1 MTSGSYIHSYSTRTV
16 TNGGVYHGY
25 RYSRF
30 RSEDFADNKIDGYD
44 FIKKKYADRFDEY
57 KPRLSR
63 SEDRSRPTYT
73 GTAATR
79 KIEEN
84 PSYSRAK
91 SFWTSKD
98 ALSLSL
104 SRTNSVSS
112 YKSTTNSTSLDAYR
126 PSSSRYQTA
135 TTAIP
140 SIRPS
145 NETKKEQTQSN
156 SPVLKQ
162 SPFSAFKRHP
172 FRRGN
177 TIDNSEVSEESKKDA
192 KDTDKHEKAK
202 DKKKREKE
210 EKVGK
215 DGKKSI
221 DRHES
226 RESLASVTSTCSEK
240 SKPKSKLF
248 SLRRFRSVDNVNKSD
263 KSEKTEKKDSGGES
277 ASANSRKLNFQL
289 IESKIDE
296 EGNDVKTIAV
306 TPNEKKISTPKSLRK
321 LFRYGV
327 RRSRSVDVHS
337 SIEEEPGDAIK
348 HQSLELP
355 DPNKRVLRLFWP
367 GRKKTTLI
375 DDDASS
381 VVSDTASIA
390 SDLSNAPISSILK
403 KSKRDGSVEG
413 QRKQTQ
419 FSDTVQVVQ
428 QDKHGNILTKRSEKL
443 KDDTLK
449 NLLEDHVPG
458 ERVAVQRPLTLG
470 GRQGAT
476 SLIIPLRID
485 DDMFDAQKLVIK
497 KESNT
502 KTLSLVLRMGEE
514 FLEERISVRS
524 LCGGQKLAVTAYKY
538 EPLGDGS
545 KYLRR
550 FCQRYALPYSV
561 DPYEVRA
568 AFGEHGQLTI
578 EAPLR
583 EV

>member
-16 TNGGVYHGY
+16 SNGGVYHGY

-30 RSEDFADNKIDGYD
+30 RSEDFADNKLDGYD

-63 SEDRSRPTYT
+63 SEDRSRSTYT
-73 GTAATR
+73 GTASTR

-126 PSSSRYQTA
+126 PSSSRYQTS
-135 TTAIP
+135 TTVIP

-156 SPVLKQ
+156 SSILKQ
-162 SPFSAFKRHP
+162 SPFSAFKRRP

-177 TIDNSEVSEESKKDA
+177 TIDNSEVPAETKKDV
-192 KDTDKHEKAK
+192 KDTDKLDKEK
-202 DKKKREKE
+202 DKKKEKKEKE
-210 EKVGK
+210 LQ
-215 DGKKSI
+215 DTNKSI

-263 KSEKTEKKDSGGES
+263 KSDKSEKKETGS
-277 ASANSRKLNFQL
+277 ASTSPNTRKLNFQL

-296 EGNDVKTIAV
+296 EGGDVKTIPT
-306 TPNEKKISTPKSLRK
+306 TPNEKKSNTPKSLRK

-337 SIEEEPGDAIK
+337 SIEEEPGNAIK

-403 KSKRDGSVEG
+403 KSKRDGSTEG

-476 SLIIPLRID
+476 SLIIPLKID

-497 KESNT
+497 KESNK